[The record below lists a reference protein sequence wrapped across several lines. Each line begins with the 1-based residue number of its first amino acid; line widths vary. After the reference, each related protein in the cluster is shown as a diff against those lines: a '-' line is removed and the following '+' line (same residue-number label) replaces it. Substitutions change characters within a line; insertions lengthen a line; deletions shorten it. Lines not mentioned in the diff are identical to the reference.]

1 MAMLTLAIAP
11 AVEEARGEL
20 GRRQLPV
27 VGLAER
33 LVRVDLGDGLALLE
47 TFLQPEQ
54 VAVDALAVGS
64 PPCVLQMARDRL
76 AEERSAVHVL

>member
-1 MAMLTLAIAP
+1 MLTLAIAP

-33 LVRVDLGDGLALLE
+33 LVRVDLGDRLALLE
-47 TFLQPEQ
+47 TLLQPE
-54 VAVDALAVGS
+54 
-64 PPCVLQMARDRL
+64 
-76 AEERSAVHVL
+76 